1 VDTALIAAL
10 ATLVAA
16 GISALGAIALRRTQQ
31 PSDALA
37 ELHELVEQVQEER
50 DAVKRD
56 LREMTVEVVELRR
69 EVHRLTA
76 LLLAAG
82 IMPGGTP

>member
-1 VDTALIAAL
+1 VDAALIAAL
-10 ATLVAA
+10 ATLLAA

-31 PSDALA
+31 PSDTLA

-50 DAVKRD
+50 DLVKRD
-56 LREMTVEVVELRR
+56 LRETTNEVVALRR

-82 IMPGGTP
+82 ILPGDRG